1 MLKCWKST
9 ISKIPNCNH
18 LFFNRACV
26 ALTFQLS
33 TQVFSNLNQYTTI
46 MIRQPEMIECSSIL
60 GYAMA
65 FCPETD
71 TYILFVCTVCGNNI
85 MFDLIKS
92 LTWYENKANIL
103 LITDEERAKDLVR
116 SDRWRE
122 AINDIMG
129 NIEKA

>member
-1 MLKCWKST
+1 
-9 ISKIPNCNH
+9 
-18 LFFNRACV
+18 
-26 ALTFQLS
+26 
-33 TQVFSNLNQYTTI
+33 
-46 MIRQPEMIECSSIL
+46 
-60 GYAMA
+60 
-65 FCPETD
+65 
-71 TYILFVCTVCGNNI
+71 